1 MYTVANQSFRVACLR
16 LDVFSYT
23 HIHFL
28 TGTLSFG
35 CHGNSLHIVRVFV
48 CSILTHGSW
57 YFQLSLMGTL
67 YCMYIRST
75 IVNVKCIKWITHN
88 IICSHTSVTSQCQIE
103 LLNG

>member
-1 MYTVANQSFRVACLR
+1 MEEVCYVIYVYYTQSFRVACPR
-16 LDVFSYT
+16 LDVFNYT
-23 HIHFL
+23 LIHFL

-48 CSILTHGSW
+48 CYILTHGSW

-75 IVNVKCIKWITHN
+75 IVSVKCIKWITH
-88 IICSHTSVTSQCQIE
+88 IHAATPV
-103 LLNG
+103 